1 MPKFELKLIKKEEV
15 AKNTM
20 AFLFEKPAEFDFR
33 AGQFGDFTLIAPPET
48 DAKGNTRAFSI
59 ATGPFAHQVAIATR
73 MRDSA
78 FKRVLKNLP
87 IGASVE
93 FDGPFGD
100 FKLHKTE
107 TTPAVFLIGGIGITP
122 VRSIIAQATHDKLA
136 HSLTLFY
143 ANNTP
148 AEAAFLPDFKRF
160 AEENE
165 HFNFV
170 PVMSADNTFNGE
182 KGFIDK
188 AMIARYASDL
198 TKPIFYIAGPAGMV
212 AAMRKILLD
221 AKANEDNIRTEEFSG
236 Y

>member
-1 MPKFELKLIKKEEV
+1 MPRFELKLVKKEEV
-15 AKNTM
+15 AKSTM
-20 AFLFEKPAEFDFR
+20 AFFFERPAELNFS
-33 AGQFGDFTLIAPPET
+33 AGQFGDFTLINPPET

-59 ATGPFAHQVAIATR
+59 VTGPFARQLAIATR
-73 MRDSA
+73 MRESA
-78 FKRVLKNLP
+78 FKRALKDLP

-100 FKLHKTE
+100 FRLHKTE

-136 HSLTLFY
+136 HSLTLLY

-148 AEAAFLPDFKRF
+148 ADAAFLPDFKRF
-160 AEENE
+160 AEENKN
-165 HFNFV
+165 FIFV

-188 AMIARYASDL
+188 AMIARHVNDL
-198 TKPIFYIAGPAGMV
+198 TKPIFYIAGPAAMV
-212 AAMRKILLD
+212 GAMRKILVD
-221 AKANEDNIRTEEFSG
+221 AKVNEDNIRTEEFSG